1 MLLGDSFSD
10 GLLYYSVNLA
20 AVDMINTVLC
30 RNEAPLEFED
40 SSQFGSIAS
49 ITDNSG

>member
-10 GLLYYSVNLA
+10 GLLYYSVSLA
-20 AVDMINTVLC
+20 AVDTTSTVLS
-30 RNEAPLEFED
+30 RNEAPLEFDD

>member
-10 GLLYYSVNLA
+10 GFLYHSAKLA
-20 AVDMINTVLC
+20 AVDIRNTVLS
-30 RNEAPLEFED
+30 RNEAPLEFDD

>member
-10 GLLYYSVNLA
+10 DLLYYSVDFA
-20 AVDMINTVLC
+20 TVDIRSTVLS
-30 RNEAPLEFED
+30 RNEAPLEFDD